1 MVWKGLGY
9 CLGGA
14 VLSSTSWF
22 LNYYA
27 DKRDSV
33 PRISQLKD
41 LENHGSGTVVAIS
54 GEVGSETLIDCELG
68 GLNFARCNC
77 SKGTEIITP
86 H

>member
-14 VLSSTSWF
+14 VLSSTGWF
-22 LNYYA
+22 LNDDA
-27 DKRDSV
+27 DKLDSV

-54 GEVGSETLIDCELG
+54 GEVGSETPIDCELG
-68 GLNFARCNC
+68 GLQGVIVRKVPK
-77 SKGTEIITP
+77 S
-86 H
+86 